1 MKNVVKLTADE
12 LATVL
17 DTIETT
23 AIVQTLKETSD
34 ADVTKTINS
43 INWPSVFSAL
53 FESFDNGLTAMGIEI
68 AEDAEAMEEEEEDE
82 EEEEYTP
89 CDDCYHPYACEMCE
103 YADDDDDDNDD
114 DEEEA
119 DPIEEMLFIYDGKVT
134 ISEKNAMEITH
145 QMAEMIEERGEG
157 LTAAQKTVWLHDAL
171 TALAKDYG
179 IEYVLN
185 I

>member
-34 ADVTKTINS
+34 ANVAKTINS
-43 INWPSVFSAL
+43 INWSGVFSAL
-53 FESFDNGLTAMGIEI
+53 FEMFDNGLTAMGIEI
-68 AEDAEAMEEEEEDE
+68 AEEVEAVEEEEED
-82 EEEEYTP
+82 EEEYTP
-89 CDDCYHPYACEMCE
+89 CDDCYHPYACDKCE
-103 YADDDDDDNDD
+103 YANDDDDDD
-114 DEEEA
+114 DEEEV
-119 DPIEEMLFIYDGKVT
+119 DPIEKMLFIHEGKVT
-134 ISEKNAMEITH
+134 ISKKDAMEITH
-145 QMAEMIEERGEG
+145 QMAKLIEKYSDG
-157 LTAAQKTVWLHDAL
+157 LTASQQTIWLQDAL

-179 IEYVLN
+179 IEYVLD